1 MLRIVSISL
10 AGIRAT
16 GVDIVSMTHGALG
29 ETRWMNIAFAR
40 FLLLG
45 PPHSIVGD
53 QFRQAQC
60 GGKSA
65 PSSEL
70 AQILWA
76 LTLCQSDLEWTM
88 VRPLR
93 LTNEAATH
101 SFRIAEGKLPA
112 GGTLISRADVA
123 GFMIGEVENP
133 KYSRQIV
140 GLAN

>member
-16 GVDIVSMTHGALG
+16 GVDIVAMTHGALG
-29 ETRWMNIAFAR
+29 ETRWMNIAFAL

-45 PPHSIVGD
+45 LPHSIVGD

-65 PSSEL
+65 PSSGL

-76 LTLCQSDLEWTM
+76 LCGIVMAITYLM
-88 VRPLR
+88 
-93 LTNEAATH
+93 
-101 SFRIAEGKLPA
+101 
-112 GGTLISRADVA
+112 
-123 GFMIGEVENP
+123 EV
-133 KYSRQIV
+133 KSS
-140 GLAN
+140 